1 MKVQQTSEIPAEIP
15 VSWKGMMKSF
25 TDVLMLFPDGYPREE
40 IVYRWRR
47 YSIEVSDQRTWRLY
61 QFDFTGLRN
70 TSEVLRTGAGEAK
83 GASPQKTQVWW
94 RPHGRER
101 SHQTA
106 PQWWGRKVTM
116 TQLEKCKGEGMDL
129 CLREQMCWR

>member
-1 MKVQQTSEIPAEIP
+1 MY
-15 VSWKGMMKSF
+15 SF
-25 TDVLMLFPDGYPREE
+25 VDVFPLSPDGYPREE

-83 GASPQKTQVWW
+83 EDSPQKHQWVRDLVRRKEATRQLCRWK
-94 RPHGRER
+94 GR
-101 SHQTA
+101 SQ
-106 PQWWGRKVTM
+106 QYS
-116 TQLEKCKGEGMDL
+116 
-129 CLREQMCWR
+129 

>member
-1 MKVQQTSEIPAEIP
+1 MRGRHT
-15 VSWKGMMKSF
+15 MYSF
-25 TDVLMLFPDGYPREE
+25 VDVFPLSPDGYPREE

-83 GASPQKTQVWW
+83 GDSPQKHQWVRDLVRRKEATRQLCGWK
-94 RPHGRER
+94 GR
-101 SHQTA
+101 SQ
-106 PQWWGRKVTM
+106 QYS
-116 TQLEKCKGEGMDL
+116 
-129 CLREQMCWR
+129 

>member
-1 MKVQQTSEIPAEIP
+1 MAHS
-15 VSWKGMMKSF
+15 S
-25 TDVLMLFPDGYPREE
+25 TDVRAPFPDGYPREE

-83 GASPQKTQVWW
+83 GGSPQEQHCAGDLGGGKGVA
-94 RPHGRER
+94 RPLHKG
-101 SHQTA
+101 
-106 PQWWGRKVTM
+106 
-116 TQLEKCKGEGMDL
+116 GEGRSQQHSQRKKLKMKGWTLARSDGD
-129 CLREQMCWR
+129 EW

>member
-1 MKVQQTSEIPAEIP
+1 MRGRHAMYSLA
-15 VSWKGMMKSF
+15 
-25 TDVLMLFPDGYPREE
+25 DVVPLSPDGYPREE

-83 GASPQKTQVWW
+83 GDSPRNHQHV
-94 RPHGRER
+94 RDLVRCRG
-101 SHQTA
+101 HQTTL
-106 PQWWGRKVTM
+106 WV
-116 TQLEKCKGEGMDL
+116 EGEVL
-129 CLREQMCWR
+129 Y

>member
-1 MKVQQTSEIPAEIP
+1 MSLPL
-15 VSWKGMMKSF
+15 S
-25 TDVLMLFPDGYPREE
+25 PDGYPREE

-83 GASPQKTQVWW
+83 GDSSQKHKRDDDLKGGKGDNRQL
-94 RPHGRER
+94 HSGGGGR
-101 SHQTA
+101 SQ
-106 PQWWGRKVTM
+106 
-116 TQLEKCKGEGMDL
+116 
-129 CLREQMCWR
+129 EQS

>member
-1 MKVQQTSEIPAEIP
+1 MP
-15 VSWKGMMKSF
+15 VLLQPGVVN
-25 TDVLMLFPDGYPREE
+25 DVEAYDSTLQLMTLPLVPDGYPREE

-83 GASPQKTQVWW
+83 GDSLQKFWCGGDHVGGKGVI
-94 RPHGRER
+94 RHNG
-101 SHQTA
+101 
-106 PQWWGRKVTM
+106 
-116 TQLEKCKGEGMDL
+116 GEG
-129 CLREQMCWR
+129 RSQ

>member
-1 MKVQQTSEIPAEIP
+1 MP
-15 VSWKGMMKSF
+15 
-25 TDVLMLFPDGYPREE
+25 LFPDGYPREE

-83 GASPQKTQVWW
+83 GDSPQKHQCGEDLVGGKGAI
-94 RPHGRER
+94 RQLHSGGEER
-101 SHQTA
+101 S
-106 PQWWGRKVTM
+106 
-116 TQLEKCKGEGMDL
+116 
-129 CLREQMCWR
+129 

>member
-1 MKVQQTSEIPAEIP
+1 MSLPL
-15 VSWKGMMKSF
+15 F
-25 TDVLMLFPDGYPREE
+25 TDGYPREE

-83 GASPQKTQVWW
+83 GGSPQKRVRDLVGGKGVIRQV
-94 RPHGRER
+94 HDGGQGR
-101 SHQTA
+101 SKQHS
-106 PQWWGRKVTM
+106 
-116 TQLEKCKGEGMDL
+116 
-129 CLREQMCWR
+129 

>member
-1 MKVQQTSEIPAEIP
+1 MSLP
-15 VSWKGMMKSF
+15 
-25 TDVLMLFPDGYPREE
+25 LFPDGYPREE

-83 GASPQKTQVWW
+83 GDSPQKCQCVGDLVGGKEVIRHLHSVT
-94 RPHGRER
+94 
-101 SHQTA
+101 TA
-106 PQWWGRKVTM
+106 
-116 TQLEKCKGEGMDL
+116 QLEKHNNEEMEVC
-129 CLREQMCWR
+129 

>member
-1 MKVQQTSEIPAEIP
+1 MS
-15 VSWKGMMKSF
+15 
-25 TDVLMLFPDGYPREE
+25 LLLFADGYPREE

-83 GASPQKTQVWW
+83 GGSPQKHVFETS
-94 RPHGRER
+94 REAKESSDR
-101 SHQTA
+101 SAVVGKEGHNSTA
-106 PQWWGRKVTM
+106 
-116 TQLEKCKGEGMDL
+116 
-129 CLREQMCWR
+129 REM

>member
-1 MKVQQTSEIPAEIP
+1 MRCKCLCNQGLTRILNFYGWTRRSQRSFPTYVIQFYGSIMHS
-15 VSWKGMMKSF
+15 VS
-25 TDVLMLFPDGYPREE
+25 LPLFPDGYPREE

-83 GASPQKTQVWW
+83 GDSPQKQQCVGDLAGCRVVTRQLRGWE
-94 RPHGRER
+94 ER
-101 SHQTA
+101 SQEHS
-106 PQWWGRKVTM
+106 
-116 TQLEKCKGEGMDL
+116 
-129 CLREQMCWR
+129 

>member
-1 MKVQQTSEIPAEIP
+1 MY
-15 VSWKGMMKSF
+15 SF
-25 TDVLMLFPDGYPREE
+25 VDVFPLSPDGYPREE

-83 GASPQKTQVWW
+83 EDSPQKHQWVRDLVRRKEATRQLCGWK
-94 RPHGRER
+94 GR
-101 SHQTA
+101 SQ
-106 PQWWGRKVTM
+106 QYS
-116 TQLEKCKGEGMDL
+116 
-129 CLREQMCWR
+129 

>member
-1 MKVQQTSEIPAEIP
+1 MSLT
-15 VSWKGMMKSF
+15 
-25 TDVLMLFPDGYPREE
+25 LFPDGYPREE

-83 GASPQKTQVWW
+83 GDSPQTRQCV
-94 RPHGRER
+94 GDL
-101 SHQTA
+101 A
-106 PQWWGRKVTM
+106 G
-116 TQLEKCKGEGMDL
+116 GEGVIRQL
-129 CLREQMCWR
+129 HSGGKGKS

>member
-1 MKVQQTSEIPAEIP
+1 MY
-15 VSWKGMMKSF
+15 SF
-25 TDVLMLFPDGYPREE
+25 VDVFPLSPDGYPREE

-83 GASPQKTQVWW
+83 EDSPQKHQWVRDLVRCKEATRQLCGWK
-94 RPHGRER
+94 GR
-101 SHQTA
+101 SQ
-106 PQWWGRKVTM
+106 QYS
-116 TQLEKCKGEGMDL
+116 
-129 CLREQMCWR
+129 

>member
-1 MKVQQTSEIPAEIP
+1 MYSLANVFPLS
-15 VSWKGMMKSF
+15 
-25 TDVLMLFPDGYPREE
+25 PDGYPREE

-83 GASPQKTQVWW
+83 RDSPQKHQHV
-94 RPHGRER
+94 RDPVRCRG
-101 SHQTA
+101 HQTA
-106 PQWWGRKVTM
+106 LWM
-116 TQLEKCKGEGMDL
+116 KGEVTTVRL
-129 CLREQMCWR
+129 EEH

>member
-1 MKVQQTSEIPAEIP
+1 MSL
-15 VSWKGMMKSF
+15 S
-25 TDVLMLFPDGYPREE
+25 LFPDGYPREE

-83 GASPQKTQVWW
+83 GDSPQKQQGVGDLAGCRGVTRQLRGWE
-94 RPHGRER
+94 ER
-101 SHQTA
+101 SQEHS
-106 PQWWGRKVTM
+106 
-116 TQLEKCKGEGMDL
+116 
-129 CLREQMCWR
+129 